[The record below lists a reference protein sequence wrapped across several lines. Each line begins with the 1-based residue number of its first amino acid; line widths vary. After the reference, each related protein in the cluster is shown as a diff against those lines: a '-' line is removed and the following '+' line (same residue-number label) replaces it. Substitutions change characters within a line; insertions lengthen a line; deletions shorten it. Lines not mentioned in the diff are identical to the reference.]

1 MDCSRIRRAPT
12 SAAEVHSHVVGC
24 EEAPSIKDGIG
35 MSIRG
40 KEVDVGIASDEEAW
54 RRREAMALVRRGDRL
69 DEGENRKNKSDWST
83 KFIEMGRFHYA
94 ILSGF
99 HLPTKTATRPP

>member
-12 SAAEVHSHVVGC
+12 SATEVQSHVVGC
-24 EEAPSIKDGIG
+24 VEAPSIKDGIG

-54 RRREAMALVRRGDRL
+54 RRREAMALVTDLTRDRTEKIKAIGRRNLLKWADFI
-69 DEGENRKNKSDWST
+69 T
-83 KFIEMGRFHYA
+83 KFLVVSIY
-94 ILSGF
+94 
-99 HLPTKTATRPP
+99 PPGPQRGHHKLD